1 MLNLIKI
8 RLASIFILIIFQFYK
23 GFLFIMNLYETVYVV
38 RQDIRPEDL
47 KPIEEKFENLLR
59 LKKSSI
65 EYKENWGLRNLSL

>member
-1 MLNLIKI
+1 
-8 RLASIFILIIFQFYK
+8 
-23 GFLFIMNLYETVYVV
+23 MNLYETVYII

-65 EYKENWGLRNLSL
+65 EYKEKLGT